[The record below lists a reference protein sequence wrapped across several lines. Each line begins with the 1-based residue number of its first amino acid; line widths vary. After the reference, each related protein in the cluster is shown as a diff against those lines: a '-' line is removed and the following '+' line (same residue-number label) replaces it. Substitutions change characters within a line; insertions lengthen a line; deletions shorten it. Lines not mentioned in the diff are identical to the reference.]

1 MALWITEA
9 SPIELRPNATE
20 DDLQTVIRTV
30 YRQLLGNQHVL
41 EAQRLTTA
49 ESFLRNGDITVRGF
63 VRCVAQSDLYRSL
76 FFEPSSPYR
85 FIELNCKHLLG
96 RAPADQAEIA
106 AHVQRYHEQGYD
118 VEINSYLDSDEYIA
132 NFGENIVPSPR
143 TTQTQ
148 PGMKTVDFNRAFS
161 VMRGFAANDIGNQAK
176 LISDIGG
183 NRPTKI
189 TLPATGSGAYSNL
202 GKRFSIT
209 VAKAGGGPQTRRSN
223 TFVEADYTQLS
234 KAIQNI
240 QKTGGKILK
249 VTEVA

>member
-63 VRCVAQSDLYRSL
+63 VRCVAQSDL
-76 FFEPSSPYR
+76 
-85 FIELNCKHLLG
+85 C
-96 RAPADQAEIA
+96 
-106 AHVQRYHEQGYD
+106 
-118 VEINSYLDSDEYIA
+118 
-132 NFGENIVPSPR
+132 
-143 TTQTQ
+143 
-148 PGMKTVDFNRAFS
+148 
-161 VMRGFAANDIGNQAK
+161 
-176 LISDIGG
+176 
-183 NRPTKI
+183 RPTKI